1 MENKKIVAKLIS
13 CNDAPH
19 MWEKKTERPGLC
31 PKCHNVLEQIPNLKY
46 KVRKTKKRDLVCT
59 YDGFHIASQKFKDF
73 CEENG
78 YEDVT
83 FVQFPK
89 SPNFYF
95 FLPNKIYQL
104 DYVRMKTQFIGY
116 NECCGRYNEVIG
128 CYNIYRHLSH
138 EVHKNDFIC
147 RSKYFFSSFF
157 NKQPLIII
165 GTKTLDK
172 MIKYGLSGFH
182 CENVYE

>member
-19 MWEKKTERPGLC
+19 MWEKKAERPGLC
-31 PKCHNVLEQIPNLKY
+31 PKCHNVLEQIPNLRY
-46 KVRKTKKRDLVCT
+46 KVRKTKNRDLVCT

-116 NECCGRYNEVIG
+116 NECCGQYDAVIG
-128 CYNIYRHLSH
+128 CLFYRHSIN
-138 EVHKNDFIC
+138 EIKGNDFIC
-147 RSKYFFSSFF
+147 RADYFFAGFL
-157 NKQPLIII
+157 NKGPIVII
-165 GTKTLDK
+165 GTETLDK